1 MKFLKSWLSILLS
14 GIFML
19 PAVAANLLKNS
30 DFSDLT
36 GAKLPRGWEFRGKTL
51 PEVTAKGCLTLG
63 GNASGMMVIQYNLP
77 VKPGTKYTM
86 RWFAAGKAPYKCY
99 IEYTYSDNG
108 KKKIGGLHYNQI
120 EPVEQGSTVFFQFS
134 VPSKA
139 IQTYVVFSVKSAEK
153 VTVSKLILQESAE
166 AEREEGL
173 LKNSDFSILDR
184 KQLPVGWDCRGKA
197 ENYRFANGKAEVK
210 GHKNFLTASLKN
222 AIGKDVVFECQ
233 VAGKG
238 KYKIYAEWY
247 WTADGKRR
255 SRSTQGKWL
264 EAAPEEKKFSLSFR
278 IPNGIKSAILAIQ
291 LDSDTFISFS
301 RLSLKEGSAKSFS
314 LSPKAVK
321 SVPLTNLIPGKKY
334 QVSYTVKGTGST
346 GNTTTFHFFGLSL
359 VNRFGELKAGFPA
372 EDCLRDVMQQK
383 SVTFTMPD
391 LSAKEGKDIFLKFRS
406 RSAGKLEI
414 RILAVKPAP
423 APAAPERLVITSPRF
438 RSTFYSSIQEN
449 KVEGHIASGE
459 AVTGGEAVLKTAAGK
474 RHAAALKKAGQVWQ
488 FTLPGEAGEL
498 EVFLKLKDGKEKKL
512 KETVRRLPASPV
524 EVITGPGRR
533 LHINGRPFIP
543 IEIARAGL
551 PENEQPCYGGNMVRR
566 SASSTPEACLKILDR
581 GKKNNLKI
589 LLSFMNTVPRTA
601 DENKLRQWEH
611 RAENILTKEVLS
623 HPALVGY
630 FLDDEPY
637 WNGVSLKSLQRC
649 YNVLR
654 KLDPY
659 RPVWICSAPR
669 GTIEEQRP
677 YSECCDIFGVDIY
690 PVPVPN
696 NHSHLEDKTL
706 SCVGKYAR
714 RMAEITDGNK
724 PVAIW
729 LQGFAWGDYHPGKK
743 KIYPTYEESRF
754 MIFDAAIN
762 GADSFFWYGLWLI
775 TSPEFFD
782 DLMKAIRDLYSM
794 TGVLAAENDVPGIV
808 SEPGVEYRCYHGKDW
823 SCVIAANTLNKE
835 VNATFTDVPGVT
847 AKNQV
852 FRPYEVKFYPVGQL
866 PVPLTPLGTA
876 DPNKLSYGWTIA
888 LRRDSSNYTPPANM
902 KWIWGEKE
910 KKVPNSKIF
919 ARVKFTVDAEVKKT
933 GILVAADDMVTG
945 ITLDGKKL
953 NIASRVM
960 NDFHYLNNLE
970 IKPVL
975 KPGEHILCIEA
986 MDAGQLPC
994 GLLAEIRLEY
1004 ADGKIGSIPTDS
1016 TWETAVDVNGPWAK
1030 AAEIKKIGDRPW
1042 GMPKLLKS
1050 VIVNAE

>member
-1 MKFLKSWLSILLS
+1 
-14 GIFML
+14 ML

-36 GAKLPRGWEFRGKTL
+36 GAKLPRGWEFRGKAL
-51 PEVTAKGCLTLG
+51 PEVTDKGCLTLG
-63 GNASGMMVIQYNLP
+63 GNASGMMAIQYNLP
-77 VKPGTKYTM
+77 VKPGTRYTM

-99 IEYTYSDNG
+99 IEYSYSDNG
-108 KKKIGGLHYNQI
+108 KKKIGGTHYNLI
-120 EPVEQGSTVFFQFS
+120 EPVEQGSTVSFQFA

-139 IQTYVVFSVKSAEK
+139 TQTYVVFSVKSAEK

-173 LKNSDFSILDR
+173 LKNCDFSILDR

-264 EAAPEEKKFSLSFR
+264 EAVPEGKKFSLPFR
-278 IPNGIKSAILAIQ
+278 IPNGIKTAILAIQ

-301 RLSLKEGSAKSFS
+301 RLSLKEGNSKSFS
-314 LSPKAVK
+314 LSPTAVK
-321 SVPLTNLIPGKKY
+321 NFPLTNLIPGKKY

-346 GNTTTFHFFGLSL
+346 GNTTTFHFFALSL
-359 VNRFGELKAGFPA
+359 VNRFGDLKAGFPA
-372 EDCLRDVMQQK
+372 EDCLMDVMQQK
-383 SVTFTMPD
+383 TVTFTMPA

-406 RSAGKLEI
+406 QSAGKLEI
-414 RILAVKPAP
+414 RILAVKPAKDL
-423 APAAPERLVITSPRF
+423 APQERLVITSPRF

-474 RHAAALKKAGQVWQ
+474 RHAAALKRTGKVWQ

-498 EVFLKLKDGKEKKL
+498 EVSLKLKDGKEKKL
-512 KETVRRLPASPV
+512 KETIRRLPAAPV

-533 LHINGRPFIP
+533 LHINGRPFIQ
-543 IEIARAGL
+543 IEVSRVGL
-551 PENEQPCYGGNMVRR
+551 SRSEHVFYGGNTIRR
-566 SASSTPEACLKILDR
+566 HAPSTPEDCLKILDQD
-581 GKKNNLKI
+581 KENNHKT
-589 LLSFMNTVPRTA
+589 LLSFMKTPPRVA

-611 RAENILTKEVLS
+611 WAENILTKEVLS
-623 HPALVGY
+623 HPALLGY

-637 WNGVSLKSLQRC
+637 WNGVSLKSLRKC
-649 YNVLR
+649 YDVLR

-669 GTIEEQRP
+669 GTIEEQRR
-677 YSECCDIFGVDIY
+677 YADCCDIFGVDIY

-696 NHSHLEDKTL
+696 SHSHLEDKTL
-706 SCVGKYAR
+706 SCVGKYVR
-714 RMAEITDGNK
+714 RMAEITDGNR

-729 LQGFAWGDYHPGKK
+729 LQAFAWGDLSKNK
-743 KIYPTYEESRF
+743 NKIYPTWTESRF
-754 MIFDAAIN
+754 MLYDAVIN
-762 GADSFFWYGLWLI
+762 GADAFFWWGLWYAAD
-775 TSPEFFD
+775 TGFHD
-782 DLMKAIRDLYSM
+782 DLMKVTRELQTM
-794 TGVLAAENDVPGIV
+794 TGVLASENHVPGKV
-808 SEPGVEYRCYHGKDW
+808 SNPAVEYRRYHGKDW
-823 SCVIAANTLNKE
+823 SCVIAANTQNKKLD
-835 VNATFTDVPGVT
+835 VRFTGIPGVAENDQT
-847 AKNQV
+847 
-852 FRPYEVKFYPVGQL
+852 FGPYEVKIFSTGKL
-866 PVPLTPLGTA
+866 PPSLDPLPEVDLT
-876 DPNKLSYGWTIA
+876 KLKFRKA
-888 LRRDSSNYTPPANM
+888 LVAKRDSSQYDPPAGM

-910 KKVPNSKIF
+910 QKIPKSKIF
-919 ARVKFTVDAEVKKT
+919 ARVKLSVNAGLKKAYLRFT
-933 GILVAADDMVTG
+933 ADDYAAAVF
-945 ITLDGKKL
+945 LDGKKL
-953 NIASRVM
+953 IVDTGKLMSNFR
-960 NDFHYLNNLE
+960 YLNNLE
-970 IKPVL
+970 IEPVL
-975 KPGEHILCIEA
+975 KPGEHIVCIEA
-986 MDAGQLPC
+986 GDAGQLPC

-1004 ADGKIGSIPTDS
+1004 ADGKIVSIPTNS
-1016 TWETAVDVNGPWAK
+1016 AWETAPEANGPWTR
-1030 AAEIKKIGDRPW
+1030 AAEIKKIGDHPW
-1042 GMPKLLKS
+1042 RMPNLLKS
-1050 VIVNAE
+1050 VVANVK